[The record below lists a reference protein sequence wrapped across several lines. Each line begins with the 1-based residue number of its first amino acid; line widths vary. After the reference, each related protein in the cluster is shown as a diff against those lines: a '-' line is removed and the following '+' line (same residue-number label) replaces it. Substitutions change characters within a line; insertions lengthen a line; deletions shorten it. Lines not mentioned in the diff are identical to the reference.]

1 MTLRK
6 QYNQYVKEWMKEN
19 PPFSGPYNSECL
31 SFKQFKE
38 NMIGGAQPKVL
49 LKLNDGNELLIDE
62 AFASIYGK
70 EEDHKYKLVRERDQL
85 TKTSRDVKWLVF
97 DENGKYKEDFENI
110 AVGRSLL
117 MSPFGPSFTWQT
129 TPVTEIVEQ
138 REDYIKFNTENS
150 VYELFVLSK

>member
-19 PPFSGPYNSECL
+19 SPFAGPYDSECL
-31 SFKQFKE
+31 SFEQFKE
-38 NMIGGAQPKVL
+38 NMIPGAQPKVL
-49 LKLNDGNELLIDE
+49 LKLNDSNELVLDE
-62 AFASIYGK
+62 QFLTLFEK
-70 EEDHKYKLVRERDQL
+70 EVQSHNYKLVRERDGL
-85 TKTSRDVKWLVF
+85 TKTSRAVKWLEF
-97 DENGKYKEDFENI
+97 DKNGRYKADFEDI

-129 TPVTEIVEQ
+129 TPVVEIVEQ

-150 VYELFVLSK
+150 VYELFKL

>member
-1 MTLRK
+1 MTVRK

-19 PPFSGPYNSECL
+19 PPFAGPYDSECL
-31 SFKQFKE
+31 SFEQFKE
-38 NMIGGAQPKVL
+38 NMIAGAQPKVL
-49 LKLNDGNELLIDE
+49 LKLNDSNELLIDE
-62 AFASIYGK
+62 MFESIYGK
-70 EEDHKYKLVRERDQL
+70 EEDHKYRLVRERDQL

-129 TPVTEIVEQ
+129 TLVTEIVEQ

-150 VYELFVLSK
+150 VYELFKL